1 KKTPPRRA
9 TNADT
14 GRMAAI
20 LESSVVAIFTKDLD
34 GIIQTWNQA
43 AERLYGYTRDEAVGR
58 SVQMLIPED
67 RAQEFAAVMA
77 QLRRGEHVEEL
88 DTERIRKDGQRIPI
102 GLTISP
108 VREGGGKVVSASVIA
123 RDISAR
129 KRAEAALR
137 ESEKRLAAELAG
149 MSRLQELSTRLVQE
163 GDLTSVLL
171 EILDTAIA
179 LTNADLGNIQLLD
192 RDAKGLKI
200 VANRGF

>member
-1 KKTPPRRA
+1 MATKKTLAMKKLATKKTPPRRA

-108 VREGGGKVVSASVIA
+108 VR
-123 RDISAR
+123 
-129 KRAEAALR
+129 
-137 ESEKRLAAELAG
+137 
-149 MSRLQELSTRLVQE
+149 
-163 GDLTSVLL
+163 
-171 EILDTAIA
+171 
-179 LTNADLGNIQLLD
+179 
-192 RDAKGLKI
+192 
-200 VANRGF
+200 